1 MITLSIPT
9 PPPSPIQRVSVVKLV
24 PPLVLAA
31 QYCGIVRRR
40 EGESSVCAVIH
51 PYRTAHLYAAAFAV
65 LFPLLLTE
73 VWPEQ
78 EQQISEVTWAD
89 IAYISP
95 KDAPLQL
102 LVRTARI
109 ENVAAEIMW
118 EDRDLTYLR
127 TWEFRVQPVIELL
140 NLIGA

>member
-1 MITLSIPT
+1 
-9 PPPSPIQRVSVVKLV
+9 
-24 PPLVLAA
+24 
-31 QYCGIVRRR
+31 
-40 EGESSVCAVIH
+40 
-51 PYRTAHLYAAAFAV
+51 LYAAAFAV